1 MWHAERGGSR
11 GFPMTTEPDATKNRL
26 VIYHGPECW
35 DGFCG
40 AWLIHRFMP
49 GPTDFHPAQYGE
61 PPPDVRGRD
70 VMVLDFSY
78 PRDLLERMAAEANS
92 FVVLDHHET
101 AQTDP
106 EGLPYC
112 TFDMERSGAQL

>member
-1 MWHAERGGSR
+1 
-11 GFPMTTEPDATKNRL
+11 MTTEPDATKNRL

-61 PPPDVRGRD
+61 PPPDVRGRLIIPVHLRGEFVGWQALRVD
-70 VMVLDFSY
+70 GQAAGRGPDCLTAPGMRRSQLLYNLD
-78 PRDLLERMAAEANS
+78 RARK
-92 FVVLDHHET
+92 
-101 AQTDP
+101 
-106 EGLPYC
+106 
-112 TFDMERSGAQL
+112 